1 MINYKRAMMFYSPAL
16 RYFVA
21 VAEHESVR
29 SAARQLNVASSA
41 VNRHLLNLER
51 EFGIQ
56 LFERVGRRLRLSE
69 AGHIL
74 QRHAIRALADFDDAV
89 ACIDDLSDLRRG
101 QVRIASVESIADS
114 LLPEIVSEFQQDYP
128 GISIDVQ
135 VGSAAAV
142 AEGLLASECH
152 LALTFSKADASLGEE
167 LFGVELPLCA
177 AVGANHPLASN
188 KSVTI
193 EDCVKFPLVL
203 PKNSLSF
210 GDHILSLLE
219 RSEKAGHPASERQV
233 RTNSLRFMR
242 SLVGDHQTIAFQTQL
257 GLHSW
262 EAKPGIKLLPVE
274 DMDLKPDK
282 LSLVCVNKAQLPKAP
297 LEFATYAEKTFG
309 EFTKTHPM
317 ISN

>member
-89 ACIDDLSDLRRG
+89 ACIDDLSELRRG
-101 QVRIASVESIADS
+101 QVRVASVESIADS
-114 LLPEIVSEFQQDYP
+114 LLPEIVSQFQKDYP
-128 GISIDVQ
+128 GIAVDVQ

-142 AEGLLASECH
+142 ASGLLASECH
-152 LALTFSKADASLGEE
+152 LALTFSKADDSLGEE
-167 LFGVELPLCA
+167 LYGIDLPLCA
-177 AVGANHPLASN
+177 AVGNKHPLASHE
-188 KSVTI
+188 SVTV
-193 EDCVKFPLVL
+193 EDCVRYPLVL

-210 GDHILSLLE
+210 GDHILSMLE
-219 RSEKAGHPASERQV
+219 RAEKTGHPASERQV

-242 SLVGDHQTIAFQTQL
+242 SLVVDNRTIAFQTQL

-262 EAKPGIKLLPVE
+262 EAKPAIKLLPVE
-274 DMDLKPDK
+274 DMNLKPDR
-282 LSLVCVNKAQLPKAP
+282 LSLVCANKAQLPKAP
-297 LEFATYAEKTFG
+297 LEFADYAKTTFT
-309 EFTKTHPM
+309 EFIKSHPM
-317 ISN
+317 LSN